1 MEPEALVE
9 YRYRAVCEV
18 LGGSPIGEVAAR
30 YGTSRQSLNTWR
42 QRFQQDGMSGLADRS
57 RRPRTSPSRVDA
69 EIEALTCD
77 LRRQHPR
84 WGARRISHELGRH
97 GVDPAPSRATVH
109 RILLR
114 NGLVDPQAQQHKRTY
129 KRWQRAEPMHLWQM
143 DIVGGVP
150 LAEGR
155 SCKLVTGIDDH
166 SRFVV
171 IAAVVAVPS
180 GRAVCAAFTQAMRR
194 YGVPSE
200 VLTDNGAQFTGR
212 HIKPQPVEV
221 LFERICRENGIKQRL
236 TRPGSPT
243 TTGKIER
250 LHRTL
255 RDEFLDHVVPF
266 ESQAAAQAAIDG
278 WVESYNRRRP
288 HQSLDMATPASLFR
302 PNGPTRLDV
311 GNDTETSIDDLE
323 DVGEDK
329 GDAAPPPEPPA
340 PQSAASTLLVDVIE
354 PPAPTDLD
362 AGEGA
367 AVQFEA
373 RVPPSGQ
380 LTVRSG
386 RQTISLHESMAGR
399 LVTVWADLRSV
410 HVTAD
415 GHVVR
420 TVASRLRPEDLQ
432 HLAMRGARP
441 AGPPPARPAL
451 RRRNG
456 TPVLPEG
463 GAVEIDRTVT
473 RHGTVSIAG
482 DSHLVGFAWAGRRI
496 TLRLDGH
503 LMHAIADNALIG
515 SWPCPIGTDRLA
527 SLPGARTPSTPLPP
541 PPLPAGSLRAQRK
554 VHASGRIM
562 VAGQGIKLG
571 PRHRGKVVT
580 VVIEDTHLR
589 VLHGDEE
596 IAVRPRRDLKPIT
609 RLHVTGAGVNPRSRQ
624 ASPDDKPSNK
634 S

>member
-1 MEPEALVE
+1 MDQETLAE

-30 YGTSRQSLNTWR
+30 YGTSRQSLHTWR
-42 QRFQQDGMSGLADRS
+42 QRFQQEGMPGLADRS
-57 RRPRTSPSRVDA
+57 RRPRTSPSRVIA
-69 EIEALTCD
+69 EIEALTCQ

-97 GVDPAPSRATVH
+97 GADPTPSRATVH
-109 RILLR
+109 RILVR
-114 NGLVDPQAQQHKRTY
+114 NGLIDPQAQQHKRKY

-150 LAEGR
+150 LADGR

-180 GRAVCAAFTQAMRR
+180 GRAICAAFTEAMRR

-200 VLTDNGAQFTGR
+200 VLTDNGGQFTGR
-212 HIKPQPVEV
+212 FIKPQPVEV
-221 LFERICRENGIKQRL
+221 MFERICRDNGIKQRL
-236 TRPGSPT
+236 TKPSSPT
-243 TTGKIER
+243 TTGKVER
-250 LHRTL
+250 LHKTL
-255 RDEFLDHVVPF
+255 REEFLDHVAPF
-266 ESQAAAQAAIDG
+266 ESIAAAQAAIDG
-278 WVESYNRRRP
+278 WVESYNRQRL
-288 HQSLDMATPASLFR
+288 HQALDMATPASLFR
-302 PNGPTRLDV
+302 PNGPTRLDLGADPGGV
-311 GNDTETSIDDLE
+311 TDTDDPFQE
-323 DVGEDK
+323 V
-329 GDAAPPPEPPA
+329 APHPDTPGQLP
-340 PQSAASTLLVDVIE
+340 AASTLLVDVIE
-354 PPAPTDLD
+354 PPALLTDG
-362 AGEGA
+362 AVEGA
-367 AVQFEA
+367 AVEFQA

-380 LTVRSG
+380 LTVCSG
-386 RQTISLHESMAGR
+386 RQSIGLHESMAGR

-410 HVTAD
+410 HVSLD
-415 GHVVR
+415 GHVMR
-420 TVASRLRPEDLQ
+420 TVASRLRPEDLR

-441 AGPPPARPAL
+441 AGLPPAKPAL

-456 TPVLPEG
+456 IPVLPEG
-463 GAVEIDRTVT
+463 GAVEIERSVT
-473 RHGTVSIAG
+473 KDGQVTIAG
-482 DSHLVGFAWAGRRI
+482 SPHLVGFAWAGRKVS
-496 TLRLDGH
+496 LRLDGH

-515 SWPCPIGTDRLA
+515 TWPCPVSTDRLA
-527 SLPGARTPSTPLPP
+527 GIHGARTPSTPLPP

-554 VHASGRIM
+554 VHATGRIM
-562 VAGQGIKLG
+562 VGGQRIKFG

-596 IAVRPRRDLKPIT
+596 IAVRPRRDLTPIT
-609 RLHVTGAGVNPRSRQ
+609 RLHVTGAGVNPGSCQ
-624 ASPDDKPSNK
+624 ASPDDKTSSK